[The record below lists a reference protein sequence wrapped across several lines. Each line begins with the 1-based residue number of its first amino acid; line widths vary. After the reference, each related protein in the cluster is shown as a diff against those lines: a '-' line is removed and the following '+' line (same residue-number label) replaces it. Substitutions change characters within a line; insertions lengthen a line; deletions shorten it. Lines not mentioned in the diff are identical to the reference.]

1 MDVSDPK
8 IRSGKQPNKSEK
20 RAALIQKQPTGRTR
34 SLPGIPGRRCAG
46 SAAVPARASVSFPLH
61 GGGAK
66 RRGGKKRARPAR
78 HGSRGVP
85 KKTRPRRARATS
97 GAVPVHAPLTRQCPR
112 SQAHQEQA
120 RARTTTAVNRAGR
133 AHANKREALPTA
145 GRQGPAEDGG
155 EAGAPL
161 ARQAATPLP
170 PTIHTVAQSKSN
182 QARPAGDSNVD
193 IGKGSCASANEQT
206 EGPGRGQTDE
216 RCLSSHRQ
224 GHPGETVPR
233 RRGGH
238 GGGGGRGSSG

>member
-20 RAALIQKQPTGRTR
+20 RAALIRKQPTGRTR

-112 SQAHQEQA
+112 SQAHQAQA

-206 EGPGRGQTDE
+206 EGRGRGQLMNGACPPTANDTPAE
-216 RCLSSHRQ
+216 PYQ
-224 GHPGETVPR
+224 GGAVVT
-233 RRGGH
+233 
-238 GGGGGRGSSG
+238 GGRGSSG